1 MQQSASGTHVN
12 GSDQGKLRAHISAA
26 APNGLRAVDD
36 VSSGAGWGRAGG
48 GSRDYHSGQDG
59 ARGHGGWPEPPAVV
73 YSCHMNES
81 SDGTCR
87 ADIDHA
93 LTRTLHRR
101 AVGQGSITLPAVP
114 AMLEDYVTLCLS
126 TFAALSV
133 DFDDEQRRQ
142 LRDTLRDQ
150 LDQAFAGSPR
160 SSIVITYDTPVGTLV
175 NYHVR
180 PEWTSIASTYDAWVA
195 TRQPPYFG
203 SEPDA
208 RVWALAGEY
217 PDPKAC
223 PVLDIGAGTGRNS
236 LALARRGHPVDAL
249 ELSGSF
255 ADVLREQAR
264 AESLGIRVIQRDLF
278 TAHDYLPGDYGL
290 VVVSEVVTDF
300 RSPEDLRRL
309 FELAVSCLFVGGHL
323 VVNMF
328 VARASFEPGDAARQ
342 MGQQTFSS
350 MFTQDEVDAASD
362 GLPLE
367 LVDVTGVYDYE
378 HAHLPPESWPPTG
391 WYEGWVLGQDVF
403 ALGRAE
409 QPIEMRWLVYR
420 RASDDEI
427 R

>member
-1 MQQSASGTHVN
+1 MT
-12 GSDQGKLRAHISAA
+12 
-26 APNGLRAVDD
+26 
-36 VSSGAGWGRAGG
+36 
-48 GSRDYHSGQDG
+48 
-59 ARGHGGWPEPPAVV
+59 EPSKDP
-73 YSCHMNES
+73 
-81 SDGTCR
+81 GR
-87 ADIDHA
+87 ADIDRA

-114 AMLEDYVTLCLS
+114 ALLEDYVTLCLA
-126 TFAALSV
+126 TFAALSI
-133 DFDDEQRRQ
+133 DFDDEQRTH
-142 LRDTLRDQ
+142 LRGTLRDQ

-160 SSIVITYDTPVGTLV
+160 SSIVITYDIPVGSSV

-208 RVWALAGEY
+208 RVWALAQEY

-249 ELSGSF
+249 EVSGNF

-264 AESLGIRVIQRDLF
+264 TESLGIRVIQRDLF
-278 TAHDYLPGDYGL
+278 NARDYLPGDYGL
-290 VVVSEVVTDF
+290 VIVSEVVTDF
-300 RSPEDLRRL
+300 RSPEDVRRL
-309 FELAVSCLFVGGHL
+309 FELASSCLVVGGHL
-323 VVNMF
+323 VVNPF
-328 VARASFEPGDAARQ
+328 VTRPGFEPGDAARQ
-342 MGQQTFSS
+342 MGQQTFSA

-367 LVDVTGVYDYE
+367 LVDVTSVYDYE
-378 HAHLPPESWPPTG
+378 HEHLPPEAWPPTG

-403 ALGRAE
+403 ALSRAE
-409 QPIEMRWLVYR
+409 QPIEMQWLVYR
-420 RASDDEI
+420 RTSDDET
-427 R
+427 RR